1 VVRVAVPWGILLCV
15 DWNQQVVDGLDL
27 ALNEARVCGLRF
39 DPSRAEASLLLEVL
53 ALPEIGPIDP
63 DPRRVTV
70 LSEVSSLEVI
80 LQREMRSGPGP
91 VLPLE
96 SLDALET
103 FFASLGNADAMYGW
117 SFIDVADPSDN
128 WKVSPSLL
136 EQTSLQ
142 QAKHTLHW
150 FTECGRP
157 GPEDRWEGYGLQ
169 GVIHFESLR
178 VERADSR
185 SVPLEE
191 FEADA
196 RRWSNAFNSRDARLS
211 GDAQQRAQAS
221 ATSWRSWGGS
231 SVMVPGKPE

>member
-1 VVRVAVPWGILLCV
+1 V
-15 DWNQQVVDGLDL
+15 
-27 ALNEARVCGLRF
+27 
-39 DPSRAEASLLLEVL
+39 LLEVL

-63 DPRRVTV
+63 DPRRVMV
-70 LSEVSSLEVI
+70 LSEVSSMEVT
-80 LQREMRSGPGP
+80 LRREMRSEPGP

-117 SFIDVADPSDN
+117 SFIDVADVSDN
-128 WKVSPSLL
+128 WKASPSLV
-136 EQTSLQ
+136 EQTTRQ
-142 QAKHTLHW
+142 QASHTLHW

-157 GPEDRWEGYGLQ
+157 GAEDTWERYGLQ

-185 SVPLEE
+185 PVPLEE

-196 RRWSNAFNSRDARLS
+196 RRWWKAFNGHDARLS
-211 GDAQQRAQAS
+211 SEAQQRAQVGVA
-221 ATSWRSWGGS
+221 SWRAWGGT
-231 SVMVPGKPE
+231 SVLVPGKPE